1 MSPPVRSLRS
11 TSPRT
16 AAARAGR
23 AWAAACGRV
32 RAAAAAALALLVV
45 GAAIAPPVRAAEA
58 EAAGAPVILVVGDSI
73 SAAYGLPG
81 GTGWTDLLAKR
92 LAERRYP
99 HRVVNASI
107 SGDTTAGGRSRLP
120 ALLARHKPAVVV
132 IELGGNDALRGGD
145 LAATR
150 ANLDA
155 MVVAAQAARARVL
168 IVGMRVPPNY
178 GPVYGRGFEA
188 LFADV
193 AKARKAALVPFLF
206 EGFGERNE
214 LFQPDRIHPAVEA
227 QPLLLDNL
235 WPALEPLLKRR

>member
-1 MSPPVRSLRS
+1 MPRLPSPLTRRL
-11 TSPRT
+11 
-16 AAARAGR
+16 
-23 AWAAACGRV
+23 
-32 RAAAAAALALLVV
+32 AAALAALVLAV
-45 GAAIAPPVRAAEA
+45 GGTAIAPSVRAAEA
-58 EAAGAPVILVVGDSI
+58 EAAGAPVILIVGDSI

-81 GTGWTDLLAKR
+81 GTGWTDLLARR
-92 LAERRYP
+92 LAEQRQP

-120 ALLARHKPAVVV
+120 ALLARHKPAIVV

-145 LAATR
+145 LAVTR

-155 MVVAAQAARARVL
+155 MVVAAHAARARVL

-178 GPVYGRGFEA
+178 GAAYGRGFEA

-193 AKARKAALVPFLF
+193 AKAHRTALVPFFF
-206 EGFGERNE
+206 EGFGDRND
-214 LFQPDRIHPAVEA
+214 LFQPDRIHPSVAA

-235 WPALEPLLKRR
+235 WPALAPLLKPR